1 MIRHLYR
8 QSKEYM
14 SSKQVNIIQLFEH
27 EKLKINDIRHG
38 ICFRESYWQ
47 ALLKLNEKQFP
58 PFFRIIHRG
67 IQCTSFVGVIAT
79 PEFTLEILP
88 KADAHTSNPGIWRN
102 LLLDMLDNCE
112 EIPHHTA
119 PAASLKVR
127 EGHLLDIWLSRFLA
141 LTETL
146 LQQGLA
152 KAYRTEEGSTS
163 SLRGKLLF
171 SRNIRHNII
180 HQEKFYTRY
189 QSYNQAHL
197 FHQVLEAALTY
208 SAQLTSAPHL
218 QLKARQLKQHFPSSR
233 FKEFSPH
240 MLQRISYNRQTL
252 RYRPAVELALLLLS
266 HLSPILKAGDQP
278 VFTLLF
284 DMNRLFEE
292 YIYRQLKKA
301 TQKKNLLLHKQT
313 SAHFWAN
320 RSLRPDILLQT
331 PQGENII
338 LDTKWKILQHNQPAD
353 DDLKQIYIYNHY
365 FHAQRGVLLY
375 PQASSQASR
384 KEAYH
389 QPARDK
395 LYCEVQ
401 FVNVIDK
408 ATQRLNPLAGE
419 EILAN
424 LKLHDYQITF

>member
-1 MIRHLYR
+1 
-8 QSKEYM
+8 M
-14 SSKQVNIIQLFEH
+14 SGKKPNVIQVFEH
-27 EKLKINDIRHG
+27 EKLRINDTRQG

-67 IQCTSFVGVIAT
+67 IQCSSFVGVIAT

-88 KADAHTSNPGIWRN
+88 KADVHTPNPGTWRN
-102 LLLDMLDNCE
+102 LLLDMLASCE
-112 EIPHHTA
+112 EIPYYAA
-119 PAASLKVR
+119 PAASLKIHQ
-127 EGHLLDIWLSRFLA
+127 GYLLDIWLSRFLA
-141 LTETL
+141 LTENL

-152 KAYRTEEGSTS
+152 KAYRTEESNS
-163 SLRGKLLF
+163 SALRGKLLF
-171 SRNIRHNII
+171 SRNIRHNIV
-180 HQEKFYTRY
+180 HREKFYTRH
-189 QSYNQAHL
+189 QSYNQTHL
-197 FHQVLEAALTY
+197 LHQVLTAALAYTE
-208 SAQLTSAPHL
+208 QLTSVPHL
-218 QLKARQLKQHFPSSR
+218 QLKARQLKQHFPSFR
-233 FKEFSPH
+233 LREISPH
-240 MLQRISYNRQTL
+240 MLKGISYNRQTL
-252 RYRPAVELALLLLS
+252 HYRPAVDLARLLLS

-292 YIYRQLKKA
+292 YIYRQLKKV

-313 SAHFWAN
+313 SAHFWAK
-320 RSLRPDILLQT
+320 RSLRPDMLLQT
-331 PQGENII
+331 PEGENII

-353 DDLKQIYIYNHY
+353 EDLKQIYIYNHY

-375 PQASSQASR
+375 PQASSQTSR

-389 QPARDK
+389 QPATDK

-424 LKLHDYQITF
+424 LGPHDYQITF